1 MKSVVDALRTGH
13 WPSLLGAWL
22 HFEVS
27 FMVWLLIGALGVL
40 IAEDF
45 GLTPSQKGLL
55 VAVALLSGAL
65 LRILVGASC
74 DRYGTK
80 LCAWAST
87 EVALRRRRVGVSRV
101 TGWGSISR

>member
-1 MKSVVDALRTGH
+1 MPYGPVTGRLSWVPGCISKSVSWSG
-13 WPSLLGAWL
+13 
-22 HFEVS
+22 
-27 FMVWLLIGALGVL
+27 LLIGALGVL

-45 GLTPSQKGLL
+45 RLTPSQKGLL

-101 TGWGSISR
+101 TEWGSISR